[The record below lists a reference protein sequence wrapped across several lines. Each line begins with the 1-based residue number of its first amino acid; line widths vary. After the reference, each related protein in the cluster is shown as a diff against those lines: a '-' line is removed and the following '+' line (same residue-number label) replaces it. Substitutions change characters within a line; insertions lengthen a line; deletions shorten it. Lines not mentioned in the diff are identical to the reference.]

1 MTPRPGPVLSESDIR
16 RLAATW
22 PDAVVAQYFG
32 DLDRALVA
40 SLGLSI
46 WPVEAPRPGHMGI
59 LPAEVGPEPTLR
71 LQSGGLKAGEVL
83 WRYREHPPAAARE
96 FIDHYIV

>member
-1 MTPRPGPVLSESDIR
+1 
-16 RLAATW
+16 
-22 PDAVVAQYFG
+22 
-32 DLDRALVA
+32 
-40 SLGLSI
+40 LSI
-46 WPVEAPRPGHMGI
+46 WPVEAPPPGHMGI
-59 LPAEVGPEPTLR
+59 LPAAVGPEPTLR